1 MANLA
6 TYFDT
11 LYSAKEEARK
21 LVPSGHILNEDDF
34 FQLQHVNYGTTG
46 FILAR
51 LITPKGNEARKCLHA
66 SIYRM
71 DSGRYELTAYL
82 G

>member
-6 TYFDT
+6 TYHET
-11 LYSAKEEARK
+11 LHSAKEEARK
-21 LVPSGHILNEDDF
+21 LVPTGYTLDEDDYF
-34 FQLQHVNYGTTG
+34 HLQHVHYGTTG
-46 FILAR
+46 RVHAR
-51 LITPKGNEARKCLHA
+51 MITPKGNEASRWLHV